1 MVLGASVT
9 NRWKNCRCR
18 GETEEFV
25 PRASAA
31 LVAAQ
36 AGGAG
41 TGLSRRGAQP
51 ARGCSPPRL
60 QVPEQCLPSS
70 SSFVFNIFRYVLL
83 LFNFHNF
90 NSRFFF
96 YVLFLSV
103 NHTQTCRPRVD
114 LVLSCV
120 KLLEFPTP

>member
-1 MVLGASVT
+1 M
-9 NRWKNCRCR
+9 
-18 GETEEFV
+18 

-60 QVPEQCLPSS
+60 QVPEQRLPSS

-96 YVLFLSV
+96 MFCFFQLITHRLAGQEWTWCF
-103 NHTQTCRPRVD
+103 H
-114 LVLSCV
+114 VLSC
-120 KLLEFPTP
+120 LSFPPRDPSHNIV